1 MMKMNNLTQDFWKRF
16 SDTRHD
22 TLAVVSEKTGIPL
35 ATIKG
40 WNSKGRLPKLTEAI
54 KLAEYLGVSLDW
66 LILGK
71 VVERE
76 GDNIS
81 SVINAYIKADDK
93 TKYVINRILE
103 ID

>member
-16 SDTRHD
+16 SDTRQD

-76 GDNIS
+76 GNNIS
-81 SVINAYIKADDK
+81 SVINAYVKADDK